1 MLRTA
6 ALTATFF
13 AASLLAPA
21 PKPDYKPPEGP
32 NKNTLIEK
40 HKGKIKMSASTVY
53 IGWPA
58 EKLIDGDPNTSWFS
72 NTNDTVTRG
81 TTPWVEVEFP
91 EDVDVARVTILGNRE
106 PSYPKGYAILAGK
119 LELFDKN
126 GVRIE
131 EAEGK
136 GVGEHNDFEFTG
148 KKLITGVRK
157 VRFTSIKDEGDRNG
171 SGWVGLD
178 EIQIG

>member
-6 ALTATFF
+6 ALTAAFL
-13 AASLLAPA
+13 ASSVLAPA
-21 PKPDYKPPEGP
+21 PKPNYKPPEGP
-32 NKNTLIEK
+32 NKNTLITK
-40 HKGKIKMSASTVY
+40 HKNKIKLSASSVY
-53 IGWPA
+53 SGWPL
-58 EKLIDGDPNTSWFS
+58 EKLIDGDTGTSWFS
-72 NTNDTVTRG
+72 NSNDSVAKGTV
-81 TTPWVEVEFP
+81 PWVEVEFP

-106 PSYPKGYAILAGK
+106 ASYPKGYAILTGK
-119 LELFDKN
+119 FELFDKN